1 MLPYHRH
8 DGFSIRN
15 FTNLLHYHSLGYN
28 IKYVFL
34 SQNTTPEISSENL
47 IIPNL
52 KYSVLNTENNFNEKS
67 AFRLLIYLFGI
78 PSSRFLDS
86 LFNYR
91 TVLDKYVKSK
101 LKTFPNAIFHF
112 EDIDAACCIFGNK
125 GINSVWSNHDYVS
138 ERFKKRKILI
148 NDGDSF
154 IKKIKIYFHY
164 LRLRKAER
172 LIAKSSKIIITISE
186 TEKLKYQARWP
197 KTNINLIPIS
207 WHDERIIKKD
217 GFLINGKINL
227 IHIGRVDGFL
237 GYQSLKYIFEKVFP
251 LLPDTYLNKINF
263 NIVGLDNNSVKS
275 TEIKTLAM
283 KYKNVQILGFVDDI
297 KPFYSSSDLHL
308 VASKYATGARTRI
321 IESLVYGVP
330 VLSTPESADGLVGLS
345 NEDNILIAQSD
356 KEFSSAIK
364 SVIDNPKILED
375 IRING
380 RRTYEKYYS
389 QKVNSR
395 ALKELLN
402 KHIHYT

>member
-1 MLPYHRH
+1 M
-8 DGFSIRN
+8 GFSVEYI
-15 FTNLLHYHSLGYN
+15 
-28 IKYVFL
+28 FL
-34 SQNTTPEISSENL
+34 SENKNPDFKKQEKYFQNINYTVVNPCRSKYKNTL
-47 IIPNL
+47 IGKLVYWLGFP
-52 KYSVLNTENNFNEKS
+52 YSI
-67 AFRLLIYLFGI
+67 LLDL
-78 PSSRFLDS
+78 S
-86 LFNYR
+86 FNYR
-91 TVLDKYVKSK
+91 IPLKKFVKNKSIQY
-101 LKTFPNAIFHF
+101 PGSIFHF
-112 EDIDAACCIFGNK
+112 EAMDTAVCLY
-125 GINSVWSNHDYVS
+125 GINLLNAIWSNHDYVS
-138 ERFKKRKILI
+138 ERFKKKQNAL
-148 NDGDSF
+148 NSPDNSYL
-154 IKKIKIYFHY
+154 KKIKNYIHY
-164 LRLRKAER
+164 LRLRKVET
-172 LIAKSSKIIITISE
+172 LIAKSTSLIITISE
-186 TEKLKYQARWP
+186 TETKKYKSRWP
-197 KTNINLIPIS
+197 KSNIHLFPIS
-207 WHDERIIKKD
+207 WHDEKIIKKD
-217 GFLINGKINL
+217 RFLTNAKLNL

-283 KYKNVQILGFVDDI
+283 KYENVQILGFVDDI
-297 KPFYSSSDLHL
+297 RAFYSSSDLHL

-402 KHIHYT
+402 KHIHYI